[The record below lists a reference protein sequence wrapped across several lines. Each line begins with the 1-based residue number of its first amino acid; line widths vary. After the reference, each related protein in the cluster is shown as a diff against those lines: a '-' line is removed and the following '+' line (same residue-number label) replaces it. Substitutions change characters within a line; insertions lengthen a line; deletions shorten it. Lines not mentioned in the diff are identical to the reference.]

1 MPYGKYYKTMGREF
15 QILFWGILVEK
26 DDKHVRKMAVDQ
38 KKMLSYNIFD
48 KRTVGQCT
56 LDRRIK
62 FLYSKTQ

>member
-1 MPYGKYYKTMGREF
+1 MGRKF

-38 KKMLSYNIFD
+38 KKMLSYNAFD

-56 LDRRIK
+56 PDCRKI
-62 FLYSKTQ
+62 SVM